1 MDGGDRGVLDGWY
14 VVGRCR
20 SLAEVWGGKCGKSA
34 VEACGNGCG
43 MGVKD
48 VVKMVAFCALRKFLR
63 TVAGKFGTIQASTR

>member
-48 VVKMVAFCALRKFLR
+48 VVKM
-63 TVAGKFGTIQASTR
+63 G

>member
-1 MDGGDRGVLDGWY
+1 MYSTVGASEDVADIPRSFGV
-14 VVGRCR
+14 
-20 SLAEVWGGKCGKSA
+20 KCGKGV
-34 VEACGNGCG
+34 VEVCGNGCG